1 MVGWRDGSGIVGW
14 WDEWG
19 GEVVAPNV
27 LSEETD
33 VATVLLVMAPT
44 KKWVVL
50 GVAV

>member
-1 MVGWRDGSGIVGW
+1 MVAGW
-14 WDEWG
+14 WGVGWG

-33 VATVLLVMAPT
+33 VATVLLVMGST
-44 KKWVVL
+44 IKWVVL